1 MLLPI
6 VGFLVASVLLTL
18 AGTVLLWLL
27 PAFRFT
33 FASIAVFVMSAFV
46 GCALIASTTARFLIQ
61 SNGDAATSM
70 AFVLQLAIVLMSSIG
85 GGLSGVWLFQ
95 RSVSRIRQRKGLP
108 PAEDWK
114 G

>member
-6 VGFLVASVLLTL
+6 FGFFVACVLLTV

-33 FASIAVFVMSAFV
+33 FASIAVFVESALF
-46 GCALIASTTARFLIQ
+46 GCALIANITARFLIQ
-61 SNGDAATSM
+61 PGGDADNAV
-70 AFVLQLAIVLMSSIG
+70 AFYLQLAIVLMSSIG

-95 RSVSRIRQRKGLP
+95 RNVSRIRRQKGLP
-108 PAEDWK
+108 PPEDW
-114 G
+114 